1 MRILS
6 FILLAGCSGGN
17 SLDAPDDCN
26 ADELH
31 LVHGSV
37 DERQSVTS
45 YAFGNALGM
54 SPGTLAIGDLGMPIV
69 RIEFEKAAPRGATV
83 PARGCAT
90 FASGVV
96 GDCEGGDFDGLLYVD
111 QHYWRFEIADGVE
124 GCFRAAP

>member
-6 FILLAGCSGGN
+6 FILLVGCSGN

-31 LVHGSV
+31 LVHGTV
-37 DERQSVTS
+37 AERHSVTG

-54 SPGTLAIGDLGMPIV
+54 SPGLLAIGDLGMPIV
-69 RIEFEKAAPRGATV
+69 RTEFAEAAPRGATV

-90 FASGVV
+90 FESGVV
-96 GDCEGGDFDGLLYVD
+96 GDCEGGELDGLLYVD